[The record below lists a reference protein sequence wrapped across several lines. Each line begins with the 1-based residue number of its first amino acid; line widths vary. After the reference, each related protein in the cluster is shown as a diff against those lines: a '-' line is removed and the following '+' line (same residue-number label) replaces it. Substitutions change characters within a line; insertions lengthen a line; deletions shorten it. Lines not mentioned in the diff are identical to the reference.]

1 MPADQAQVLRTLHQR
16 HAPELWRYVSRLTR
30 DPGQAEDVVQEVLF
44 RLWQRP
50 AVLER
55 PEPAVR
61 AWLFTVARNLVLDE
75 WRSARRRHEVGA
87 ADVPDAP
94 QEDATDRVLD
104 TWLISEAL
112 AGLSGEH
119 REVVLLGYFRAAT
132 TKDIARQ
139 LGIPEGT
146 VKSRMHYA
154 LRALRLALQEKG
166 VTE

>member
-1 MPADQAQVLRTLHQR
+1 MPTDQAQVLRTLHQR

-30 DPGQAEDVVQEVLF
+30 DPAQAEDVVQEVLF

-55 PEPAVR
+55 PAPAVR

-87 ADVPDAP
+87 AEVPEAA
-94 QEDATDRVLD
+94 QEDTTDRFLD

-112 AGLSGEH
+112 SGLSAEH
-119 REVVLLGYFRAAT
+119 REVVLLAYFRAAS